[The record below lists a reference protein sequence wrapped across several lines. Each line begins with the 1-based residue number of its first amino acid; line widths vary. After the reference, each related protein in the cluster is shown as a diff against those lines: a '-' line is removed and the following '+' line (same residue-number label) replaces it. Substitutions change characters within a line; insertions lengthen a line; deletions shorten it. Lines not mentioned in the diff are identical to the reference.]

1 VDSVTPLF
9 GPILSPVSSQG
20 HAIMT
25 GFMRQL
31 RAFAQIFSMTVFVR
45 RLRSLIFHDYL
56 IIRQVVNNSAAFTPF
71 VASSVSNNPNIR
83 KPALGP
89 SFTFLTDATL
99 WLALCGDDTDL
110 HERNVGI
117 ECTKHV
123 AQVYRSK
130 ITVCFF
136 ISIRVPIQANI
147 ALRDIES
154 VASLQNST
162 RRSL

>member
-1 VDSVTPLF
+1 
-9 GPILSPVSSQG
+9 
-20 HAIMT
+20 MT

-45 RLRSLIFHDYL
+45 RLRSLILHDYL
-56 IIRQVVNNSAAFTPF
+56 TIRQVVNNSAAFTPF
-71 VASSVSNNPNIR
+71 VAGSVSNNPNIR

-136 ISIRVPIQANI
+136 ISIRVPIQANM